1 MDTKTR
7 IWIKSMELGSK
18 YWGCHQ
24 IPERSFFIK
33 GWQMPICA
41 RCFGMICG
49 EGARLFFG
57 KTKTHPCFGII
68 IMLPLVIDGSVQ
80 FASSYESTNTKRF
93 ITGVMFGYGF
103 LSTIIALLSAI
114 IGRLKKDDFPPPT
127 ITEGSKN
134 TTKQL
139 RILGV
144 VKKVIKEI

>member
-41 RCFGMICG
+41 RCFGMLCG

-57 KTKTHPCFGII
+57 KAKTHPCFGII

-80 FASSYESTNTKRF
+80 FVSSYESTNTKRF

-103 LSTIIALLSAI
+103 LSTIIVLLAAI
-114 IGRLKKDDFPPPT
+114 IGRLKKDDFSPNDHR
-127 ITEGSKN
+127 G
-134 TTKQL
+134 Q
-139 RILGV
+139 
-144 VKKVIKEI
+144 